1 MFSKYTLNEK
11 SNFGLIE
18 VICGSMFSGKTEEL
32 IRRIKSAKIAKF
44 KTIVFRPR
52 VDSRNEGNFITSHDK
67 NKFKA
72 TAVVDENEILNTAKK
87 YDVIGIDEAQFFSSS
102 LVDVCNNLANSG
114 KRIIIAG
121 LDMDFKGK
129 PFGPMPDLMATA
141 EFVSKLHAICAK
153 TGKMANYTRRKSKNK
168 KLIKIGDDNEYEAV
182 SRICFFNKKNG
193 Y

>member
-32 IRRIKSAKIAKF
+32 IRRINIAKLAKF
-44 KTIVFRPR
+44 KTIVFKPSI
-52 VDSRNEGNFITSHDK
+52 DSRNKGNYITSHDN
-67 NKFKA
+67 NKLKA
-72 TAVVDENEILNTAKK
+72 TSVIDENEILNKAKK
-87 YDVIGIDEAQFFSSS
+87 YHIIGIDEAQFFSVS
-102 LVDVCNNLANSG
+102 LVDICNNLANSG
-114 KRIIIAG
+114 KRIIVAG
-121 LDMDFKGK
+121 LDMDFNVK
-129 PFGPMPDLMATA
+129 PFGPMPNLMATA

-153 TGKMANYTRRKSKNK
+153 SGKMANYTRRKSKDK
-168 KLIKIGDDNEYEAV
+168 KHIKIGDDNEYEAV

>member
-18 VICGSMFSGKTEEL
+18 VICGSMFSSKTKEL
-32 IRRIKSAKIAKF
+32 IRRINLAKLAKF
-44 KTIVFRPR
+44 KTIVFKPSI
-52 VDSRNEGNFITSHDK
+52 DSRNKGNYITSHDN
-67 NKFKA
+67 NKLKA
-72 TAVVDENEILNTAKK
+72 TSVIDENEIFNKANKHHI
-87 YDVIGIDEAQFFSSS
+87 IGIDEAQFFSSY
-102 LVDVCNNLANSG
+102 LVNVFNNLANSG
-114 KRIIIAG
+114 KRIIVAG

-129 PFGPMPDLMATA
+129 PFGPIPNLMATA

-153 TGKMANYTRRKSKNK
+153 SGKMANYTHRKSKDK
-168 KLIKIGDDNEYEAV
+168 KHIKIGDENEYEAV

>member
-18 VICGSMFSGKTEEL
+18 VICDSMFSSKTKEL
-32 IRRIKSAKIAKF
+32 IRRINLAKLAKF
-44 KTIVFRPR
+44 KTIVFKPNI
-52 VDSRNEGNFITSHDK
+52 DTRNKGNYITSHDN
-67 NKFKA
+67 NKLKA
-72 TAVVDENEILNTAKK
+72 TSVIDENEILNKAKK
-87 YDVIGIDEAQFFSSS
+87 YHIIGIDEAQFFSVS
-102 LVDVCNNLANSG
+102 LVDICNNLANSG
-114 KRIIIAG
+114 KRIIVAG

-129 PFGPMPDLMATA
+129 PFGPMPNLMATA

-153 TGKMANYTRRKSKNK
+153 SGKMANYTHRKSKDK
-168 KLIKIGDDNEYEAV
+168 KHIKIGDENEYEAV

>member
-18 VICGSMFSGKTEEL
+18 VICGSMFSGKTKEL
-32 IRRIKSAKIAKF
+32 IRRINRAKLAKF
-44 KTIVFRPR
+44 KTIVFKPR
-52 VDSRNEGNFITSHDK
+52 IDSRNKGNYITSHDRD
-67 NKFKA
+67 KFGA
-72 TAVVDENEILNTAKK
+72 TVVDDENEILNKAKK
-87 YDVIGIDEAQFFSSS
+87 YHIIGIDEAQFFSSS

-114 KRIIIAG
+114 KRIIVAG

-129 PFGPMPDLMATA
+129 PFGPMPNLMATA
-141 EFVSKLHAICAK
+141 EFVSKLHAICSK
-153 TGKMANYTRRKSKNK
+153 SGKMANYTHRKSKDK
-168 KLIKIGDDNEYEAV
+168 KHIKIGDDNEYEAV

>member
-32 IRRIKSAKIAKF
+32 IRRINLAKLAKF
-44 KTIVFRPR
+44 KAIVFKPNI
-52 VDSRNEGNFITSHDK
+52 DTRNKGNYITSHDN
-67 NKFKA
+67 NKLKA
-72 TAVVDENEILNTAKK
+72 TSVIDENEILNKAKK
-87 YDVIGIDEAQFFSSS
+87 YHIIGIDEAQFFTSS

-114 KRIIIAG
+114 KRIIVAG

-129 PFGPMPDLMATA
+129 PFGPMPNLMATA
-141 EFVSKLHAICAK
+141 EFVSKLHAICSK
-153 TGKMANYTRRKSKNK
+153 SGKMANYTHRKSKDK
-168 KLIKIGDDNEYEAV
+168 KHIKIGDDNEYEAV

>member
-32 IRRIKSAKIAKF
+32 IRRINSAKLAKF
-44 KTIVFRPR
+44 KTIVFKPR
-52 VDSRNEGNFITSHDK
+52 IDSRNKGDFVTSHDN
-67 NKFKA
+67 NKFEA
-72 TAVVDENEILNTAKK
+72 NVVDDENEILNKSKK
-87 YDVIGIDEAQFFSSS
+87 YHVIGIDEAQFFSGY
-102 LVDVCNNLANSG
+102 LVDVCNNLANCG
-114 KRIIIAG
+114 KRIIVAG
-121 LDMDFKGK
+121 LDMDFEGN
-129 PFGPMPDLMATA
+129 PFGPMPNLMATA

-153 TGKMANYTRRKSKNK
+153 TGVMANYTHRKSKDK
-168 KLIKIGDDNEYEAV
+168 KLIKIGDNNEYEAV